1 MCSHETTSH
10 RSRSDSICCKNVPPR
25 RFKSKLPSHGAFE
38 WIDRLL
44 FFPSQCQQTVLSC
57 SFYSMSALLSQ
68 VPTITVLKGNKSSR
82 ADEPKGKRT
91 ISPSWRHFRP
101 FSSRLVHGE
110 IWELTFGCA
119 ADVFIICV
127 CTVNR
132 NCVSVFSSVLES
144 CCSFIKCFIIPD

>member
-25 RFKSKLPSHGAFE
+25 CFKSKLPSHGAFE

-91 ISPSWRHFRP
+91 ISLSWRHFRP
-101 FSSRLVHGE
+101 FSSRLVHGGNLRIDIRMCSWCLHHLCMHGE
-110 IWELTFGCA
+110 SKLCQC
-119 ADVFIICV
+119 VFI
-127 CTVNR
+127 
-132 NCVSVFSSVLES
+132 SFGVLLQLY
-144 CCSFIKCFIIPD
+144 